1 MNKGVYVNGNDNTVV
16 QSEYS
21 VITALYTRHCP
32 CNCRCC
38 GTEIPCGWTRQRGA
52 SWNPEAVDTHL
63 SSAKCRHQ
71 TSPTTP
77 AWRTTRS
84 ASTGKN
90 SSCLVSIVIA
100 LFLYNEFV
108 WSGLSLHDCQ
118 ELELSFLCSH
128 CTVARKISAERITQV
143 YRPKLKFSDKQN
155 LYRK

>member
-21 VITALYTRHCP
+21 VITTLYTLHCP

-52 SWNPEAVDTHL
+52 SWNPEAVDIHL
-63 SSAKCRHQ
+63 SSAKCRRQ
-71 TSPTTP
+71 TSLITP

-84 ASTGKN
+84 ARPVKN

-100 LFLYNEFV
+100 LFLYIVFV

-118 ELELSFLCSH
+118 ELELSF
-128 CTVARKISAERITQV
+128 
-143 YRPKLKFSDKQN
+143 
-155 LYRK
+155 